1 MADYQYIDALLTVAG
16 IIALFISVSLVAY
29 VIWQGNKRTQHTS
42 PRLMKEKR
50 EKERRSSEL
59 KSLFT
64 PMDIAGTGI
73 REDRRGMPDRR
84 LNDFRLKPFP

>member
-16 IIALFISVSLVAY
+16 IIALFICVSLIAY
-29 VIWQGNKRTQHTS
+29 VIWRGYKSTQHTS

-50 EKERRSSEL
+50 AKERRSSEL

-64 PMDIAGTGI
+64 PMDMAGTGI
-73 REDRRGMPDRR
+73 REDRRRMLDRR
-84 LNDFRLKPFP
+84 LNYFRLKPFH